1 MHGRKIGWIL
11 AAEAAVLA
19 ALLCVFFFARSGN
32 MRSVDVQFPEW
43 TSEHA
48 RWADGWVMEKGNS
61 VRLTSPFLSIPKG
74 TYTLR
79 VTYSCEADENLTM
92 TAPEGM
98 HFFVHGGNLRLNP
111 LLHIARTDFTIDQG
125 IDNLVL
131 EIVTGGKG
139 NVQLTDIQIEQNRND
154 LGQICAVYLICVL
167 FFDFFL
173 IQRKAWKRESIFA
186 FYVLLFFASLPL
198 FMPGIQMG
206 QDLRFHYMRLEGL
219 WRALSTGQIPA
230 RVQSAWFSGYGYPV
244 SIYYGDI
251 LFYPSALMR
260 MFGVPLVTAYKF
272 YLFLVTYLTV
282 LSSFVCFRR
291 IAGSDWMAVLVS
303 SAYVLANYRLYDVY
317 IRAGVGEMSAFIF
330 YPLMMLGFWE
340 MVRCPSFAWR
350 LALRDGALIAVG
362 LAGIIC
368 NHMLSGEMTLIT
380 LAVTCLFYLPSVVKK
395 QGIVSLCAGAVL
407 SVAVAAYFAVPFL
420 DTYRS
425 VEVSVSGALSGGNG
439 HMIQPLGAFIGQYFA
454 FTEKIDGYSVE
465 EARVRFALTPGPVL
479 MLTFVA
485 GIAVLYLGKDRKKI
499 GRILLLAVLMLWVSS
514 DLFPWNVLALR
525 TRVGR
530 ILAQVQFPWRYL
542 SMAIVFLSMALSELL
557 QLPFCRRHRMEVSAV
572 ILGLCLYSTCDYV
585 SQYISNAT
593 ITKAWDMGEI
603 SDSAAMNYEYW
614 RKGAD
619 GMLFT
624 GECILSEGTEAEIL
638 DRSGMRTELMCRTQK
653 AGTVTL
659 PQVNYGNMR
668 AVTESG
674 KQLPVT
680 DGPNMQVMITIPEE
694 FSGKITCDYQEPLLW
709 RICEIVSLLA
719 GIGAIVLIFSGKKEA
734 EKCMRIEAD
743 REEKAAG
750 WC

>member
-1 MHGRKIGWIL
+1 
-11 AAEAAVLA
+11 
-19 ALLCVFFFARSGN
+19 
-32 MRSVDVQFPEW
+32 
-43 TSEHA
+43 
-48 RWADGWVMEKGNS
+48 
-61 VRLTSPFLSIPKG
+61 
-74 TYTLR
+74 
-79 VTYSCEADENLTM
+79 
-92 TAPEGM
+92 
-98 HFFVHGGNLRLNP
+98 
-111 LLHIARTDFTIDQG
+111 
-125 IDNLVL
+125 
-131 EIVTGGKG
+131 
-139 NVQLTDIQIEQNRND
+139 
-154 LGQICAVYLICVL
+154 
-167 FFDFFL
+167 
-173 IQRKAWKRESIFA
+173 
-186 FYVLLFFASLPL
+186 
-198 FMPGIQMG
+198 
-206 QDLRFHYMRLEGL
+206 
-219 WRALSTGQIPA
+219 
-230 RVQSAWFSGYGYPV
+230 
-244 SIYYGDI
+244 
-251 LFYPSALMR
+251 
-260 MFGVPLVTAYKF
+260 
-272 YLFLVTYLTV
+272 
-282 LSSFVCFRR
+282 
-291 IAGSDWMAVLVS
+291 
-303 SAYVLANYRLYDVY
+303 
-317 IRAGVGEMSAFIF
+317 
-330 YPLMMLGFWE
+330 
-340 MVRCPSFAWR
+340 
-350 LALRDGALIAVG
+350 
-362 LAGIIC
+362 
-368 NHMLSGEMTLIT
+368 
-380 LAVTCLFYLPSVVKK
+380 
-395 QGIVSLCAGAVL
+395 
-407 SVAVAAYFAVPFL
+407 VAAYFAVPFL

-499 GRILLLAVLMLWVSS
+499 GRILLLAALMLWVSS

-542 SMAIVFLSMALSELL
+542 SMAVVFLSMALSELL

-668 AVTESG
+668 ATTESG
-674 KQLPVT
+674 IQLPVT

-719 GIGAIVLIFSGKKEA
+719 GICALVLIFSGKKEA
-734 EKCMRIEAD
+734 EKCMRIEAA

-750 WC
+750 GC